1 MSYLHKLYLKYF
13 STYPFSQRLTIFIIW
28 WAFLTLIQ
36 TYIIHQFGFTT
47 ELALMDASISITV
60 LSLLGMAIIIMYTY
74 YQPSKANSIYRLF
87 FAIIIT
93 ALHIYVTKWLLNY
106 FTIDNILYTQFLEQ
120 SITIRS
126 VFAFLVL
133 GFLTII
139 NWLWSNLSTQ
149 QEAEKRRT
157 DTEQLAIN
165 AELERLRQQLQPHFL
180 FNSLNSISALAGS
193 NPEAAR
199 KMIQQLSDFLRGTI
213 KKDGQQLVVFKEEL
227 EQLHLYLE
235 IEKVRFG
242 HRLTINIDSDEKH
255 QQANIP
261 PLLLQPLVENAI
273 KFGLYGTIGNISIDL
288 STQLDPYYLKIIIKN
303 PYDEDTINSQNGTG
317 FGLNA
322 ISRRLFL
329 LYARNDLMQIEK
341 KNKVFTVQLSI
352 PQNQMIQNL
361 LIKNK

>member
-1 MSYLHKLYLKYF
+1 MKYF
-13 STYPFSQRLTIFIIW
+13 STYPISQRLIIFIIW
-28 WAFLTLIQ
+28 WTFWTLIQ
-36 TYIIHQFGFTT
+36 AYIIHQFGFTV
-47 ELALMDASISITV
+47 ELAFIDASISITV
-60 LSLLGMAIIIMYTY
+60 LSLLGMAIIIMYSY
-74 YQPSKANSIYRLF
+74 YQPSRANSIYRLL

-93 ALHIYVTKWLLNY
+93 AAYIYVTKWLLNY
-106 FTIDNILYTQFLEQ
+106 FITENKFYTPFLEQ
-120 SITIRS
+120 SIAIRS
-126 VFAFLVL
+126 VFSFLVL

-149 QEAEKRRT
+149 QEADKRRT

-193 NPEAAR
+193 KPEAAR
-199 KMIQQLSDFLRGTI
+199 KMIQQLSDFLRGTL

-242 HRLTINIDSDEKH
+242 HRLTIHINSDEAH

-273 KFGLYGTIGNISIDL
+273 KFGLYGTIGNINIDL
-288 STQLDPYYLKIIIKN
+288 STQLDPYYLKITIQN
-303 PYDEDTINSQNGTG
+303 PYDEDTIHSQNGTG

-341 KNKVFTVQLSI
+341 KDKVFTVQLSI
-352 PQNQMIQNL
+352 PQNQVIQNS
-361 LIKNK
+361 LIKK